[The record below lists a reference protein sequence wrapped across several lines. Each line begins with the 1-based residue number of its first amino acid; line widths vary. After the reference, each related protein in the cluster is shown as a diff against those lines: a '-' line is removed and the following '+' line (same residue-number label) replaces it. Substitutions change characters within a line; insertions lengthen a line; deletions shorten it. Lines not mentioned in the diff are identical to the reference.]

1 MTEQKPASVTPPQ
14 GAPKQVGETS
24 SAKDWVDRSIW
35 TERMLQRLAQ
45 SQLQT
50 KWFALWDKVW
60 RESSLS
66 NASLQVIVNHG
77 SAGVD
82 RQTTVG
88 FQKEWGAE
96 VHRLSEELRTGVYQ
110 PLPARRAYIEKPGST
125 ELRPLG
131 IPAVRD
137 RVVQG
142 ALKRVLEPIFE
153 RDFVGH
159 SYGFRPGKS
168 AQQALTRVEELM
180 AQDHEYI
187 VDADL
192 KGYFDSIPHDRLMQL
207 LRERI
212 ADGSVLQL
220 IQKYLDAGV
229 LEEGKGWERSTAGTP
244 QGSVISPLLAN
255 VYLHPLDV
263 WMRDTG
269 REMVRYA
276 DDFVVMCCTREAAE
290 AALRDIQQWV
300 SSVGLQL
307 HPTKTRI
314 STLEEGFEFLGFRY
328 FRRRAG
334 TWVKIPRK
342 KSVLKLRD
350 TVREKTNRRRSGPM
364 EFIIAELN
372 RTLRGWYGYFR
383 TSQPSSLGPLDG
395 WIRQR
400 LRSLLRYRR
409 KRKGMSRGRENGE
422 YPNQWFQDRG
432 LFTLWPDNSR
442 TKQS

>member
-1 MTEQKPASVTPPQ
+1 MTEHKPASVTAPQ
-14 GAPKQVGETS
+14 GTPKQAGETPF
-24 SAKDWVDRSIW
+24 AMDWVDRSIW
-35 TERMLQRLAQ
+35 TDRMLQRLAQ

-60 RESSLS
+60 RESTLF

-82 RQTTVG
+82 RQTTEQ
-88 FQKEWGAE
+88 FQKEWAE
-96 VHRLSEELRTGVYQ
+96 EVRQLSEELRTGVYQ
-110 PLPARRAYIEKPGST
+110 PLPARRVYIEKLGST

-131 IPAVRD
+131 IPPVRD

-142 ALKRVLEPIFE
+142 ALKSVLEPIYE
-153 RDFVGH
+153 RDFVEH
-159 SYGFRPGKS
+159 SYGFRPRKS
-168 AQQALTRVEELM
+168 AQQALTRVETLL
-180 AQDHEYI
+180 DNGHEYI

-207 LRERI
+207 LSERI
-212 ADGSVLQL
+212 ADGSVLRL
-220 IQKYLDAGV
+220 IQKYLEAGV
-229 LEEGKGWERSTAGTP
+229 LEEGNGWERSVSGTP

-269 REMVRYA
+269 REMIRYA
-276 DDFVVMCCTREAAE
+276 DDFVVLCRNQEEAE
-290 AALRDIQQWV
+290 ATLQEIQQWV
-300 SSVGLQL
+300 SSAGLQL

-314 STLEEGFEFLGFRY
+314 TTLEGGFEFLGFRY
-328 FRRRAG
+328 LRNR
-334 TWVKIPRK
+334 TWKWIKVPRK
-342 KSVLKLRD
+342 KSVLKLRQKIRD
-350 TVREKTNRRRSGPM
+350 KTSRLRSDPM
-364 EFIIAELN
+364 EFIISELN
-372 RTLRGWYGYFR
+372 PTLKGWYGYFR
-383 TSQPSSLGPLDG
+383 HSLPSSLEAVDG

-409 KRKGMSRGRENGE
+409 KRKGMSRGRENVE
-422 YPNQWFQDRG
+422 YPNRWFQDRG
-432 LFTLWPDNSR
+432 LFALFKSDPQ

>member
-1 MTEQKPASVTPPQ
+1 MTERKPASVTPPQ
-14 GAPKQVGETS
+14 GAPKQAGETWS
-24 SAKDWVDRSIW
+24 VRDWVDRSIW

-60 RESSLS
+60 RESSLY

-82 RQTTVG
+82 RQTTEQ
-88 FQKEWGAE
+88 FQAEWTE
-96 VHRLSEELRTGVYQ
+96 EIRQLSDELRSGVYQ
-110 PLPARRAYIEKPGST
+110 PLPARRVYIEKPGT
-125 ELRPLG
+125 MELRPLG

-142 ALKRVLEPIFE
+142 ALKGVLEPIFE
-153 RDFVGH
+153 RDFVAH

-168 AQQALTRVEELM
+168 AQQALTRVESLL
-180 AQDHEYI
+180 ARDHVYI

-192 KGYFDSIPHDRLMQL
+192 KGYFDSIPHDLLMQL
-207 LRERI
+207 LRGRI
-212 ADGSVLQL
+212 ADGTVLEL

-229 LEEGKGWERSTAGTP
+229 LEEGKGWERSVAGTP

-263 WMRDTG
+263 LMRDTG

-276 DDFVVMCCTREAAE
+276 DDFVVLCRSREEAE

-300 SSVGLQL
+300 NSVGLQL

-342 KSVLKLRD
+342 KSVLKFREAIRD
-350 TVREKTNRRRSGPM
+350 KTNRRRSGPI
-364 EFIIAELN
+364 ECIITELN

-383 TSQPSSLGPLDG
+383 TSQPSSLGPLDC
-395 WIRQR
+395 WVRQR

-422 YPNQWFQDRG
+422 YPNQWFKDRG
-432 LFTLWPDNSR
+432 LFTLWPDNS
-442 TKQS
+442 

>member
-1 MTEQKPASVTPPQ
+1 M
-14 GAPKQVGETS
+14 
-24 SAKDWVDRSIW
+24 
-35 TERMLQRLAQ
+35 
-45 SQLQT
+45 
-50 KWFALWDKVW
+50 
-60 RESSLS
+60 
-66 NASLQVIVNHG
+66 
-77 SAGVD
+77 
-82 RQTTVG
+82 
-88 FQKEWGAE
+88 
-96 VHRLSEELRTGVYQ
+96 
-110 PLPARRAYIEKPGST
+110 
-125 ELRPLG
+125 
-131 IPAVRD
+131 
-137 RVVQG
+137 
-142 ALKRVLEPIFE
+142 
-153 RDFVGH
+153 H

-168 AQQALTRVEELM
+168 AQQAVTRVEELM
-180 AQDHEYI
+180 AQGHEYI

-192 KGYFDSIPHDRLMQL
+192 KGYFDSIPHDRLRQL

-263 WMRDTG
+263 LMRDTG

-276 DDFVVMCCTREAAE
+276 DDFVVLCRTREEAE

-334 TWVKIPRK
+334 TGVKIPRK
-342 KSVLKLRD
+342 KSVLKLREA
-350 TVREKTNRRRSGPM
+350 VREKTNRRRSGPI
-364 EFIIAELN
+364 EGIIAELN

-383 TSQPSSLGPLDG
+383 SSQPSSLGPLDG

-409 KRKGMSRGRENGE
+409 KRKGMSRGRENRE

-432 LFTLWPDNSR
+432 LFTLWPDNSW

>member
-1 MTEQKPASVTPPQ
+1 MPESKPASVTLPP
-14 GAPKQVGETS
+14 GTPKQAGETHP
-24 SAKDWVDRSIW
+24 ARDWVDRSIW
-35 TERMLQRLAQ
+35 TKRMWQRLAQ
-45 SQLQT
+45 SQLST

-60 RESSLS
+60 RESSLL

-82 RQTTVG
+82 RQTTEA
-88 FQKEWGAE
+88 FQKDWGTE
-96 VHRLSEELRTGVYQ
+96 VQLLSEELRSGAYQ

-142 ALKRVLEPIFE
+142 ALKSVLEPIFE
-153 RDFVGH
+153 RDFVVQ

-168 AQQALTRVEELM
+168 AQQALTRVEALM
-180 AQDHEYI
+180 AGGHEYI

-212 ADGSVLQL
+212 ADGTVLQL

-229 LEEGKGWERSTAGTP
+229 LEEGKGWERSVAGTP

-263 WMRDTG
+263 LMRDSG

-276 DDFVVMCCTREAAE
+276 DDFVVLCRSREEAE

-300 SSVGLQL
+300 NSVGLQL

-314 STLEEGFEFLGFRY
+314 STLEDGFEFLGFHY
-328 FRRRAG
+328 LRRRAG
-334 TWVKIPRK
+334 KWVKLPRK
-342 KSVLKLRD
+342 KSLLKLRD
-350 TVREKTNRRRSGPM
+350 KIRDKTNRGRSGPI
-364 EFIIAELN
+364 ESIIAGLN
-372 RTLRGWYGYFR
+372 PTLRGWYGYFR
-383 TSQPSSLGPLDG
+383 SSQPSALGAIDS
-395 WIRQR
+395 WVRQR
-400 LRSLLRYRR
+400 LRSLLRHRR
-409 KRKGMSRGRENGE
+409 KRKGISRGRENWE
-422 YPNQWFQDRG
+422 YPNLWFQDRG
-432 LFTLWPDNSR
+432 LFTLWPDDLR

>member
-1 MTEQKPASVTPPQ
+1 MTEHKPTSVTPPQ

-24 SAKDWVDRSIW
+24 SGRDWVDRSIW
-35 TERMLQRLAQ
+35 TERMLQRLAE

-60 RESSLS
+60 SESSLY

-96 VHRLSEELRTGVYQ
+96 VHQLSEELRTGVYQ

-142 ALKRVLEPIFE
+142 ALKSVLEPIFE
-153 RDFVGH
+153 RDFVVH

-168 AQQALTRVEELM
+168 AQQALTRVEDLM
-180 AQDHEYI
+180 AQGHEYI

-192 KGYFDSIPHDRLMQL
+192 KGYFDSIPHDRLLQL
-207 LRERI
+207 LRGRI
-212 ADGSVLQL
+212 ADGRVLEL

-229 LEEGKGWERSTAGTP
+229 LEEGKGWERSIAGTP

-263 WMRDTG
+263 LMRDTG

-276 DDFVVMCCTREAAE
+276 DDFVVLCRTREEAE

-300 SSVGLQL
+300 NSVGLQL

-334 TWVKIPRK
+334 RWIKIPRK
-342 KSVLKLRD
+342 KSELKLREA
-350 TVREKTNRRRSGPM
+350 VREKTNRRRSGPI
-364 EFIIAELN
+364 EFIITELN
-372 RTLRGWYGYFR
+372 RTLRGWHGYFR
-383 TSQPSSLGPLDG
+383 TSQPSCLRALDG
-395 WIRQR
+395 WVRQR
-400 LRSLLRYRR
+400 LRSLLRYRS
-409 KRKGMSRGRENGE
+409 KRQGMCRGRENLE

-432 LFTLWPDNSR
+432 LFTLWPDNSW